1 MSTVHHVLTGASRDL
16 SRDLSQ
22 APPQPRHQTLP
33 HMDTVSE
40 KTQHITSAVTL
51 LRDAIRNDNL
61 HQLPEVYQRIL
72 AASQGVASVFPE
84 V

>member
-1 MSTVHHVLTGASRDL
+1 
-16 SRDLSQ
+16 
-22 APPQPRHQTLP
+22 
-33 HMDTVSE
+33 MDTVSE

-84 V
+84 VWVLISSKFYKALVPILLSPLEFDV